1 MGKIARLELEKL
13 VKIFQ
18 VLDVTKENCLQA
30 LSMKMPDF
38 EGAVV
43 AAVALSNDIN
53 IVVTR
58 NVTDFQDSELYNL
71 FTRGIFGAL
80 EKVIAAILNVSRFP
94 YH

>member
-58 NVTDFQDSELYNL
+58 NVTDFQDSELIIYL
-71 FTRGIFGAL
+71 PEEFL
-80 EKVIAAILNVSRFP
+80 ERLKR
-94 YH
+94 

>member
-58 NVTDFQDSELYNL
+58 NNVTDFQDSELIIYL
-71 FTRGIFGAL
+71 PEEFL
-80 EKVIAAILNVSRFP
+80 ERLKR
-94 YH
+94 